1 MPERLVL
8 EVTESV
14 LLHDAEAAIS
24 VISDLRALGIRVA
37 LDDFGTGYSSL
48 SYLHR
53 FPIDILKIASG
64 FVGVGDRS
72 DARWILTEAIIS
84 LGKALGL
91 QVVAEGVERRDQ
103 VQRLKSVGC
112 ELAQGFFFARPLHA
126 DTLATQFARDQAQRL
141 GSDRMEQSVAAS
153 AASAA
158 SAA

>member
-1 MPERLVL
+1 
-8 EVTESV
+8 
-14 LLHDAEAAIS
+14 
-24 VISDLRALGIRVA
+24 VA

-64 FVGVGDRS
+64 FVGVGDPS

-103 VQRLKSVGC
+103 VQRLKAVGC
-112 ELAQGFFFARPLHA
+112 ELAQGFFFARPLHP
-126 DTLATQFARDQAQRL
+126 DTLAMQFARDLAQRR
-141 GSDRMEQSVAAS
+141 GSDRMEQSIAPS
-153 AASAA
+153 AA
-158 SAA
+158 

>member
-1 MPERLVL
+1 
-8 EVTESV
+8 
-14 LLHDAEAAIS
+14 
-24 VISDLRALGIRVA
+24 
-37 LDDFGTGYSSL
+37 
-48 SYLHR
+48 
-53 FPIDILKIASG
+53 
-64 FVGVGDRS
+64 
-72 DARWILTEAIIS
+72 
-84 LGKALGL
+84 
-91 QVVAEGVERRDQ
+91 VVAEGVERRDQ